1 MIYTV
6 TLSPALD
13 YAVYLDQLETGAVN
27 RISRGELR
35 CGGKGV
41 NVSVVLY
48 NLGIDTV
55 AFGFLAGFTGEII
68 HKWLDEMGVENDFCF
83 LSSGMNRINV
93 KLKVDGETG
102 LNGPG
107 PDISSADLE
116 ALLFK
121 LNRLTRNDTLVLA
134 GSIPPSLPSDT
145 YEQILSR
152 LAPKNMRV
160 VADVAGEALPGLLKY
175 HPFLIKPSLA
185 DLSLLCGRDID
196 GTDLDALRMCTRELQ
211 ARGGRNILVSLGR
224 DGAFLA
230 AEDGQ
235 TLYQDAPQGE
245 LINSVGAGDSLVA
258 GFLAG
263 YQRTGLF
270 REALRMGTAA
280 GSATVFSYKLA
291 THTGV
296 DQLLDTM

>member
-6 TLSPALD
+6 TLGPALD

-55 AFGFLAGFTGEII
+55 ALGFLAGFTGEMI
-68 HKWLDEMGVENDFCF
+68 HKWMDEMGVENDFCF

-93 KLKVDGETG
+93 KLKWDGETD
-102 LNGPG
+102 LNGQSP
-107 PDISSADLE
+107 PISPLDLE
-116 ALLFK
+116 ALLGK
-121 LNRLTRNDTLVLA
+121 LDRLTRNDTLVLA
-134 GSIPPSLPSDT
+134 GSIPPSLPRDT

-152 LAPKNMRV
+152 LAPKNVRV
-160 VADVAGEALPGLLKY
+160 VADVAGDTLSGLLQY

-185 DLSLLCGRDID
+185 DFSLLCGRDVD
-196 GTDLDALRMCTRELQ
+196 GSDLDALRACTRDLQ
-211 ARGGRNILVSLGR
+211 ARGGRNILVSLGQA
-224 DGAFLA
+224 GAFLA
-230 AEDGQ
+230 TEDGQ
-235 TLYQDAPQGE
+235 VLRQEAPQGE
-245 LINSVGAGDSLVA
+245 LVNSVGAGDSLVA

-280 GSATVFSYKLA
+280 GSATVFSHKLA
-291 THTGV
+291 TRTGV
-296 DQLLDTM
+296 DQLLDMM